1 MVNRVPI
8 YELTILLSFLK
19 VTYFIADFSKRAC
32 MCVCVC
38 MCTSVFDV
46 CMVRTYVRT
55 RTLRPII
62 IKSQQ
67 QFRLI
72 V

>member
-19 VTYFIADFSKRAC
+19 VTYFIADFSKRVC
-32 MCVCVC
+32 MCVC

-62 IKSQQ
+62 IKSQE
-67 QFRLI
+67 QFQLI

>member
-19 VTYFIADFSKRAC
+19 VTYFIADFSKCVC
-32 MCVCVC
+32 MCVC

-62 IKSQQ
+62 IKSQE
-67 QFRLI
+67 QFQLI

>member
-32 MCVCVC
+32 MCVC

-46 CMVRTYVRT
+46 CMVRTNVRT